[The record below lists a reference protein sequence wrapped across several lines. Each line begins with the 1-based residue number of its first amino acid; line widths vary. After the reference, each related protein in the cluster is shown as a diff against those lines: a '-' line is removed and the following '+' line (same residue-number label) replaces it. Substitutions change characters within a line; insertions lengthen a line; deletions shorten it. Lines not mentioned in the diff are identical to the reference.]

1 MFGLGKIFGDGLFGK
16 FFDSIGMGWM
26 GNVLSLAA
34 DVMTGNWLAAAKD
47 VFDLVSNFSNSW
59 SNQVSPFQPL
69 GDFAFGG
76 GGCFGDSLT
85 SSRLDNIM
93 DGAGISQTI
102 RAGLTA
108 VQDAVTGSNVISVNR
123 HAAERSVRA

>member
-34 DVMTGNWLAAAKD
+34 DVMSGNWLAAAKD
-47 VFDLVSNFSNSW
+47 VFDLVSKFSNSW

-76 GGCFGDSLT
+76 GGCFGGGL
-85 SSRLDNIM
+85 SSARVDNIM
-93 DGAGISQTI
+93 NDANSSESI
-102 RAGLTA
+102 RSGMSA
-108 VQDAVTGSNVISVNR
+108 VQDAVTGSNIIALNR
-123 HAAERSVRA
+123 NAAERGVRA

>member
-26 GNVLSLAA
+26 GNVLSLAVDA
-34 DVMTGNWLAAAKD
+34 MSGNWLAAAKD
-47 VFDLVSNFSNSW
+47 VFDLVSKFSNSW

-76 GGCFGDSLT
+76 GGCFGGDL
-85 SSRLDNIM
+85 SSARVDNIM
-93 DGAGISQTI
+93 NDAGSTQTI
-102 RAGLTA
+102 RTGMSA
-108 VQDAVTGSNVISVNR
+108 VQDAVIGRSEIAFNR
-123 HAAERSVRA
+123 HAAERGVRA

>member
-26 GNVLSLAA
+26 GNVLSLAV
-34 DVMTGNWLAAAKD
+34 DVMSGNWLAAAKD
-47 VFDLVSNFSNSW
+47 VFDLVSKFSNSW

-76 GGCFGDSLT
+76 GGCFGDLT
-85 SSRLDNIM
+85 SGRVDNIM
-93 DGAGISQTI
+93 NDAGGSQTI
-102 RAGLTA
+102 RNGMTA
-108 VQDAVTGSNVISVNR
+108 VLDAVIGRNEILFNQTAANR
-123 HAAERSVRA
+123 GVRV

>member
-26 GNVLSLAA
+26 GNVLSLAV
-34 DVMTGNWLAAAKD
+34 DVMSGNWLAAAKD
-47 VFDLVSNFSNSW
+47 VFDLVSKFSNSW

-76 GGCFGDSLT
+76 GGCFGDLT
-85 SSRLDNIM
+85 SARVDDLMNDAGSTQNVR
-93 DGAGISQTI
+93 DGLSVIQDSVIGRSQITYS
-102 RAGLTA
+102 
-108 VQDAVTGSNVISVNR
+108 Q
-123 HAAERSVRA
+123 HAAIRGARV

>member
-26 GNVLSLAA
+26 GNVLSLAVDA
-34 DVMTGNWLAAAKD
+34 MSGNWLAAAKD
-47 VFDLVSNFSNSW
+47 VFDLVSKFSNSW

-76 GGCFGDSLT
+76 GGCFGGGL
-85 SSRLDNIM
+85 SSTRVDNIM
-93 DGAGISQTI
+93 NDAGSTQTI
-102 RAGLTA
+102 RNGMTA
-108 VQDAVTGSNVISVNR
+108 VQDAVIGRNEIVLNQN
-123 HAAERSVRA
+123 AAIRGVRV

>member
-26 GNVLSLAA
+26 GSVLSLAA
-34 DVMTGNWLAAAKD
+34 DAMSGNWLAAAKD
-47 VFDLVSNFSNSW
+47 VFDLVSKFSNSW

-76 GGCFGDSLT
+76 GGCFGGGL
-85 SSRLDNIM
+85 SSTRVDNIM
-93 DGAGISQTI
+93 NDAGSTQTI
-102 RAGLTA
+102 RNGMTA
-108 VQDAVTGSNVISVNR
+108 VQDAVIGRNEIVLNQN
-123 HAAERSVRA
+123 AAIRGVRV

>member
-26 GNVLSLAA
+26 GNVLSLAV
-34 DVMTGNWLAAAKD
+34 DVMSGNWLAAAKD
-47 VFDLVSNFSNSW
+47 VFDLVSKFSNSW

-76 GGCFGDSLT
+76 GGCFGDLT
-85 SSRLDNIM
+85 SGRVNSILND
-93 DGAGISQTI
+93 AGSTQGI
-102 RAGLTA
+102 RSGMTA
-108 VQDAVTGSNVISVNR
+108 VQDAVIGRNEILFNQN
-123 HAAERSVRA
+123 AASRGVRV

>member
-26 GNVLSLAA
+26 GNVLSLAVDA
-34 DVMTGNWLAAAKD
+34 MSGNWLAAAKD
-47 VFDLVSNFSNSW
+47 VFDLVSKFSNSW

-76 GGCFGDSLT
+76 GGCFGDLT
-85 SSRLDNIM
+85 SSRVDNIM
-93 DGAGISQTI
+93 NDANSSQTI
-102 RAGLTA
+102 RRGMTA
-108 VQDAVTGSNVISVNR
+108 VQDSVIGSTEIALNR
-123 HAAERSVRA
+123 SIVERGVRA

>member
-26 GNVLSLAA
+26 GNVLSLAV
-34 DVMTGNWLAAAKD
+34 DVMSGNWLAAAKD
-47 VFDLVSNFSNSW
+47 VFDLVSKFSNSW

-76 GGCFGDSLT
+76 GFGDLASA
-85 SSRLDNIM
+85 RVDDIM
-93 DGAGISQTI
+93 SGAGDNQTI
-102 RAGLTA
+102 SRGLS
-108 VQDAVTGSNVISVNR
+108 VISDAVMGRNEIVYNQN
-123 HAAERSVRA
+123 AAIRGARV

>member
-26 GNVLSLAA
+26 GNVLSLAVDA
-34 DVMTGNWLAAAKD
+34 MSGNWLAAAKD
-47 VFDLVSNFSNSW
+47 VFDLVSKFSNSW

-76 GGCFGDSLT
+76 GGCFGDLT
-85 SSRLDNIM
+85 SGRVDSLLNDANS
-93 DGAGISQTI
+93 SQTI
-102 RAGLTA
+102 RRGMTA
-108 VQDAVTGSNVISVNR
+108 VLDAVVGSTEIALNR
-123 HAAERSVRA
+123 SIVERGVRA